1 MERMLTLRTDNC
13 LRVFM
18 YCVLGILFMENILL
32 IRLFMK
38 IKGVTLELLLNFTR
52 NLETNGLM

>member
-1 MERMLTLRTDNC
+1 MSTLRNDNC

-18 YCVLGILFMENILL
+18 YGVLGILFMENILL

-38 IKGVTLELLLNFTR
+38 IKGVTLKLLLNFTR